1 MTRFSKFTPY
11 TVVIPV
17 YNGRD
22 FISRTLGS
30 VKTQTVLPGE
40 VILVDDC
47 STDGTAEFVESHFDW
62 VTVVRQQSNQGV
74 ASARNRGIEKCS
86 SPIVMLLDSDDQW
99 LPSKAEMQLRLL
111 ESNPEIDGVFCD
123 FRGVDVEG
131 KPEGWQGGILPQLTG
146 YGLNPTWVGEHS
158 YSLNEDVLGALI
170 KHTSFIH
177 PSAICFRTEKVK
189 AIGGF
194 DASYRHIEDLEMWMR
209 FASKYQ
215 MGYIDEILVVTE
227 SRPGSLGKTKIRANE
242 GLVRLYGSLV
252 SDYPQVAI
260 RNKKEIRRLLRLRYA
275 YLSELYLEQ
284 KDIEKAWGAS
294 LCSLKNGFT
303 RRGLGN
309 FLRLAKQKFFG
320 D

>member
-1 MTRFSKFTPY
+1 MTRFSTFAPY
-11 TVVIPV
+11 SVVIPV
-17 YNGRD
+17 YNGRE

-30 VKTQTVLPGE
+30 VKTQTVPPAE

-47 STDGTAEFVESHFDW
+47 SSDGTAEFVQSHFDW
-62 VTVVRQQSNQGV
+62 VRVVRQQSNQGV
-74 ASARNRGIEKCS
+74 ASARNRGIETCS
-86 SPIVMLLDSDDQW
+86 NPIVMLLDSDDQW

-111 ESNPEIDGVFCD
+111 EANPEIDGVFCD

-146 YGLNPTWVGEHS
+146 YGLNPKLVGENS
-158 YSLNEDVLGALI
+158 YILNEGVFEALI

-177 PSAICFRTEKVK
+177 PSVICFRTEKVK

-194 DASYRHIEDLEMWMR
+194 DGSYRHIEDLEMWMR
-209 FASKYQ
+209 FASKYR
-215 MGYIDEILVVTE
+215 MGYIDEVLVVTE

-242 GLVRLYGSLV
+242 GLVRLYGSLG
-252 SDYPQVAI
+252 SDYPQIAI
-260 RNKKEIRRLLRLRYA
+260 RNKNVIRRLLRLRYA

-284 KDIEKAWGAS
+284 NEIEKAWRAS
-294 LCSLKNGFT
+294 LCSLKNGVT

-309 FLRLAKQKFFG
+309 FLRLAKLKFLG
-320 D
+320 